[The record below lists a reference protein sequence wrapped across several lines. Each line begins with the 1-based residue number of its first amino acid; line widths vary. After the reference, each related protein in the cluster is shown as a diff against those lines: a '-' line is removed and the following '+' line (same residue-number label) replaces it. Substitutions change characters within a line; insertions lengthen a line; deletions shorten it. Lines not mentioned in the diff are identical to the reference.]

1 MLTDIL
7 FFIFVGIMC
16 IWAWDRINH
25 IYQSDDK
32 KDPVGTLVILYDS
45 VDREKHF
52 ALEIEEDVLQAI
64 NDGDSVVFTAKVLR
78 Q

>member
-1 MLTDIL
+1 MLIDIL
-7 FFIFVGIMC
+7 LVVFVGIVC
-16 IWAWDRINH
+16 VWAWNHIDR

>member
-1 MLTDIL
+1 MLIDIL
-7 FFIFVGIMC
+7 LYIFVGIMC
-16 IWAWDRINH
+16 IWAWDRIH
-25 IYQSDDK
+25 QSDDK

-45 VDREKHF
+45 VDQEKHF

>member
-7 FFIFVGIMC
+7 LFIFVGIMC
-16 IWAWDRINH
+16 VWTWDH
-25 IYQSDDK
+25 IHQSNDE

-45 VDREKHF
+45 VDQEKHF